1 MKYYDIYDIETK
13 QKISI
18 ENIEPYKIYLYI
30 EDNYCSTARLVGFDE
45 NKNMIKQTYIS
56 YEEQLRVAVDL
67 IKAKYKNLGVAN
79 LEVKPNS
86 IATVCGMKLEMPHIS
101 VKYDNLDGKEVE
113 EILNENTLEKMV
125 EIDETGKISININH
139 LNIGDNGIESKE
151 DIREKV
157 SRQAE
162 NKEDRTENDNIS
174 ANRSKGPNRGQS
186 KVLNNFSNSNPNSKV
201 TINFINND
209 ITNMDISS
217 FAQISENPNC
227 KISLNQF
234 GFARNYDFEKPEDVE
249 QFKKDLE
256 IMPKSRNENMHE
268 QSREDSRG
276 N

>member
-13 QKISI
+13 QKIPI
-18 ENIEPYKIYLYI
+18 ENIKPYKIYLYI

-45 NKNMIKQTYIS
+45 NRNIIKQTYIS
-56 YEEQLRVAVDL
+56 YEEQLGVAVDL

-86 IATVCGMKLEMPHIS
+86 IATVCGMKLQMPHIS
-101 VKYDNLDGKEVE
+101 VRYDNLDGEEVE

-125 EIDETGKISININH
+125 EIDETGKISVNINH

-151 DIREKV
+151 NIRKTV

-162 NKEDRTENDNIS
+162 NNGDRGESDNIS
-174 ANRSKGPNRGQS
+174 ANESKARNRDKS
-186 KVLNNFSNSNPNSKV
+186 KVLNNFSNSNPKSKV
-201 TINFINND
+201 TINFSNND

-217 FAQISENPNC
+217 FAKISENPNC

-234 GFARNYDFEKPEDVE
+234 GFSKNYDFGKPEDVE
-249 QFKKDLE
+249 QFRKDIE
-256 IMPKSRNENMHE
+256 IMPKSKNENMQE
-268 QSREDSRG
+268 YTREDSRG